1 MRSVTLAFNVI
12 LAPGVRFGPTLFV
25 CPECQRS
32 SDPMKPRKR
41 RLTHHDERMAMG
53 LPSSYGRSIPKK
65 RATRGRN
72 GSHPALRTQ
81 NREGQSLRAAGAI
94 PSNGN
99 GRRIAWILHGPA
111 KRPAKLHMLNSYPLP
126 LASSWDFW
134 RAHGAQPAPPKTKP
148 PPERPF
154 LTGGLLVKVQIAPA
168 AKSTLTDPLFVW
180 HLYDGGRQAAWGTA
194 LNKEEAAKQAEAAR
208 SMSERRGL
216 RLSRGFSR

>member
-1 MRSVTLAFNVI
+1 MVLKKRQPTFDSKPEGQKNPRS
-12 LAPGVRFGPTLFV
+12 GDQM
-25 CPECQRS
+25 QRTE
-32 SDPMKPRKR
+32 R
-41 RLTHHDERMAMG
+41 RHDERMAMG

-99 GRRIAWILHGPA
+99 GRRIAWILHDPA
-111 KRPAKLHMLNSYPLP
+111 KRPAKLDMLNSYSLP

-208 SMSERRGL
+208 SMSERKGL